1 MDPYKVIKY
10 PLTTE
15 KAVKMMETENKLTL
29 IVDRKAKKR
38 DIKEAV
44 EKLFKVKV
52 LDVNTLH
59 TPDNKKKTY
68 LMLSPE
74 TPAIDIAT
82 KLGLM

>member
-1 MDPYKVIKY
+1 MDSYKVIKY

-29 IVDRKAKKR
+29 IVDRKAKKQ
-38 DIKEAV
+38 DIKNAV
-44 EKLFKVKV
+44 EELFKVKV
-52 LDVNTLH
+52 IKITTLH
-59 TPDNKKKTY
+59 TPDNKKKAY
-68 LMLSPE
+68 LLLSPD